1 MIKAYGISKR
11 YEKENVLENLSMN
24 VEKGSI
30 YGLIGSNGAGK
41 STLLNVLSGVYKQ
54 DSGSCEIDGEEVF
67 ENTKIK
73 AKIAYITDDPF
84 YFSGATMKEM
94 ALFSN
99 RIYPGFSMEKFEKT
113 AAMFP
118 LDVNKKLA
126 SFSKGM
132 KRQAAIIL
140 AIAREPEVLLCD
152 ECFDGLDVVVR
163 QTVKGIFV
171 SEAAERG
178 MTVVISS
185 HNLREME
192 NLCDTIGILHDNK
205 IVVER
210 SMTDI
215 REMMHRYSAAYKP
228 MVDVEELKSRLNV
241 VSLKVRGNIL
251 EIVARGEADE
261 IEKILSEYNPILI
274 DKTELTL
281 EDIFIY
287 EMEVNGYD
295 FTKIL
300 L

>member
-1 MIKAYGISKR
+1 MIKAYGIGKR
-11 YEKENVLENLSMN
+11 YEKEFVLENLSMN

-41 STLLNVLSGVYKQ
+41 STLLNVLSGVYKPEC
-54 DSGSCEIDGEEVF
+54 GSCTIDGEEVF

-73 AKIAYITDDPF
+73 AKVAYITDDPY
-84 YFSGATMKEM
+84 YFTGATMKEM
-94 ALFSN
+94 ALYLDKM
-99 RIYPGFSMEKFEKT
+99 YPSFSMEKFEKT
-113 AAMFP
+113 AGMFP
-118 LDVNKKLA
+118 LDVNKKLS

-140 AIAREPEVLLCD
+140 AIAQQPEVLLCD

-163 QTVKGIFV
+163 QMVKGIFV
-171 SEAAERG
+171 SEAAERK

-192 NLCDTIGILHDNK
+192 NLCDTIGILHENK
-205 IVVER
+205 IVIER
-210 SMTDI
+210 SMVDI
-215 REMMHRYSAAYKP
+215 RDMMHRYSAAYKP
-228 MVDVEELKSRLNV
+228 MIDVEQLKSRLNI
-241 VSLKVRGNIL
+241 VSLNMRGNIL
-251 EIVARGEADE
+251 EIVARGEADA
-261 IEKILSEYNPILI
+261 IEKVLEEYNPILV

-295 FTKIL
+295 FSKIL